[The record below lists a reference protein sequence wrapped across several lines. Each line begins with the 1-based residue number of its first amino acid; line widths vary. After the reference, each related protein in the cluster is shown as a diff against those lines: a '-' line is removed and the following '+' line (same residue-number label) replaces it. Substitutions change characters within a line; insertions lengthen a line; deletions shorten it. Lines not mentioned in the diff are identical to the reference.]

1 MLQDALVDFDIE
13 KEEYGYL
20 MEASHYTNKSFK
32 IRIPKLMPLIN
43 QNCDIRE
50 SYNTNIF
57 ENDSE
62 CKLPNI
68 NKVTTQ
74 NYLTINRAGYSNLAG
89 AGSWNDDE
97 FIGTIS
103 AGQRFLCTII
113 GQNIRQIFITDAI

>member
-1 MLQDALVDFDIE
+1 MLQNALTEFDIE

-20 MEASHYTNKSFK
+20 IESSHYTNKSFK
-32 IRIPKLMPLIN
+32 IKIPKLMPLVN
-43 QNCDIRE
+43 QNYDIRE

-57 ENDSE
+57 ENDSG

-68 NKVTTQ
+68 NRVTTQ
-74 NYLTINRAGYSNLAG
+74 NYLSINRAGYSNLAG
-89 AGSWNDDE
+89 AGSWNGNE
-97 FIGTIS
+97 FIGIIP